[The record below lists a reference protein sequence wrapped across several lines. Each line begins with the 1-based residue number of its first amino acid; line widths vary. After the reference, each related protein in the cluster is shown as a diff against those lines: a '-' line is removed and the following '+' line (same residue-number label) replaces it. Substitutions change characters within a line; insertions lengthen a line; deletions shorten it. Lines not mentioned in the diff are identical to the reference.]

1 MKRFFKAPV
10 ILVLTFTVFVFS
22 VYCCCFIDPAQAKEQ
37 APSCHQTGQQ
47 TDPSHDSQKCDCHK
61 NIAAYN
67 PIEEISG
74 SDLAQPIFSIIFGHV
89 GLGWKI
95 SIPLSNRALSE
106 SPPLRDNATPL
117 FILHHT
123 LRI

>member
-1 MKRFFKAPV
+1 MKRFLKAPV
-10 ILVLTFTVFVFS
+10 ILALTSTVLIFS
-22 VYCCCFIDPAQAKEQ
+22 VYCCCFIYLAQAKEQ

-47 TDPSHDSQKCDCHK
+47 TDQSHDGQKCDCHK

-67 PIEEISG
+67 QIEKTSGIDFTQLIS
-74 SDLAQPIFSIIFGHV
+74 SLIFDHV
-89 GLGWKI
+89 GLGWKV
-95 SIPLSNRALSE
+95 PTQLSNRALSE
-106 SPPLRDNATPL
+106 SPPFWDNSTPL